1 MRLLVLGTGTMAKN
15 QVANFL
21 AIDGVEV
28 VGAVDTD
35 RARLDEFADHFNIE
49 KRFSTLDEAIAW
61 GEFDAAT
68 NVTPDR
74 IHHATSL
81 ALIAAGKHVFCEK
94 PLAENYAHALEMTEA
109 AEGAGVINMVNLTY
123 RNVAPLQRAREM
135 VLAGELGTIRHV
147 EASYLQSWLVSRAW
161 GDWRTESRW
170 LWRLS
175 TGHGS
180 NGVLGDVGIHILD
193 FAAYGAATDIDHV
206 FARLKTFNKAPGG
219 QIGEYMLDA
228 NDSFTMSVDFTNG
241 ALGVIHATRWA
252 TGHLNELKLRIYGE
266 KGSLEVIHRPDG
278 SDLRGCF
285 GDDIESATWRDI
297 EVPAV
302 LTNYQRFAEAV
313 RTGKQ
318 DDPTFRHAANLQKVI
333 DLAIVSEKERRE
345 LNLLASD
352 TPEATAH
359 QEPEGKA
366 DDQGP
371 VLALVV

>member
-1 MRLLVLGTGTMAKN
+1 MRLLVLGTGVMAKN
-15 QVANFL
+15 QL
-21 AIDGVEV
+21 ARFPLIDGVTV

-35 RARLDEFADHFNIE
+35 PERLSAFADKFNIE
-49 KRFSTLDEAIAW
+49 KRFLSLEEAIAW

-74 IHHATSL
+74 IHHPTTM

-94 PLAENYAHALEMTEA
+94 PLAENYAKALEMTEA
-109 AEGAGVINMVNLTY
+109 AERAGVINMVNLTY

-161 GDWRTESRW
+161 GDWRTESTW

-219 QIGEYMLDA
+219 QIGEYLLDA
-228 NDSFTMSVDFTNG
+228 NYSFTMSVDFANG
-241 ALGVIHATRWA
+241 ALGVIHASRWA

-266 KGSLEVIHRPDG
+266 RGSLEVIHRPTG
-278 SDLRGCF
+278 SELHGCL
-285 GDDIESATWRDI
+285 GEDVETATWTKI
-297 EVPAV
+297 EVEPVA
-302 LTNYQRFAEAV
+302 TNYERFAEAV
-313 RTGKQ
+313 ASGVQ
-318 DDPTFRHAANLQKVI
+318 PDPNFRHAANLQKVL
-333 DLAIVSEKERRE
+333 DLAMVTERERRE
-345 LNLLASD
+345 L
-352 TPEATAH
+352 
-359 QEPEGKA
+359 K
-366 DDQGP
+366 
-371 VLALVV
+371 V